1 MTDELWGSAPP
12 PPPPPSHCTRFASR
26 VVINFIVFTS
36 NAAALYTKISLS
48 TSAPLGK
55 NQFYVPNQITTNR
68 FYDLPSRA
76 RLLCRLSAAVAL
88 LTEMGRSATPAPLC
102 GTRACLCPGLLRC
115 DDCQLSIISI
125 YNVITHFN
133 LDVYIT
139 SNERDS
145 SPLRRWIG

>member
-1 MTDELWGSAPP
+1 MRPRYTRKSHYLRLPLWGK
-12 PPPPPSHCTRFASR
+12 
-26 VVINFIVFTS
+26 INFTS
-36 NAAALYTKISLS
+36 
-48 TSAPLGK
+48 
-55 NQFYVPNQITTNR
+55 QIR
-68 FYDLPSRA
+68 SQQIGFMIYRA
-76 RLLCRLSAAVAL
+76 ELACFAGCPPAVAL

-145 SPLRRWIG
+145 SPLRRWGSDDRQTVRPTNKYRDYARSSDDDDDVVLS